1 MSMGETLEVE
11 VQEFQAQA
19 QDLSALEGAEEDVV
33 SLAERVEASGLPLG
47 SGFALLVFFAIAAQC
62 VSTLAVLRR
71 ESGSWR
77 LPVQMFIGYGLL
89 AYAAAFATYRLVE
102 WLVA

>member
-1 MSMGETLEVE
+1 
-11 VQEFQAQA
+11 
-19 QDLSALEGAEEDVV
+19 
-33 SLAERVEASGLPLG
+33 
-47 SGFALLVFFAIAAQC
+47 LLVFFAIAAQC

-77 LPVQMFIGYGLL
+77 LPVQMFFGYGLL
-89 AYAAAFATYRLVE
+89 AYSAAFVTYRLVE